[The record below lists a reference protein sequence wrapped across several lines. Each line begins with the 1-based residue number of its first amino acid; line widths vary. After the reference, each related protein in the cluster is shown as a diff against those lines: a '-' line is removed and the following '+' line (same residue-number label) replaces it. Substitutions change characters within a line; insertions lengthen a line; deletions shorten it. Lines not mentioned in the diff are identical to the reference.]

1 LLSEIAEETINQ
13 PLSSLIMGRPMNEAF
28 VDNEGNFDPTF
39 FKEMGIAMTV
49 TSLTF
54 GAGNYVQ
61 IRRKLNKK
69 K

>member
-1 LLSEIAEETINQ
+1 MNKQIERAKEYINYI
-13 PLSSLIMGRPMNEAF
+13 SKKVNVER
-28 VDNEGNFDPTF
+28 GNPTF

-61 IRRKLNKK
+61 IRRNLNKK
-69 K
+69 KKK